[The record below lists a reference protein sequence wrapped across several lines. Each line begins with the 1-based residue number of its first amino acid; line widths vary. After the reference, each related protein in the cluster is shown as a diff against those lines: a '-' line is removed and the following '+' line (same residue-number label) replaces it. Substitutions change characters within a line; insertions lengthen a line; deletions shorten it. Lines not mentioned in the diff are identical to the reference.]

1 MHRTLSSKGRLAVSA
16 MVELARRS
24 RHGPVTLDS
33 LRQHQR
39 ISRSYLDQL
48 FARLRRHGLVSPT
61 HGPGGGYALSRAACD
76 ISVADIIRAVDPP
89 SLSTACEGHAHCMGQ
104 GTGHC
109 LTHAL
114 WTAAKARLVEGLDAI
129 SLQALV
135 DERCAPR
142 ELPGDVLPPPTV
154 AVCSARPAAPRWRGA
169 GAAVIT

>member
-61 HGPGGGYALSRAACD
+61 HGPGGGYSLSREARD

-89 SLSTACEGHAHCMGQ
+89 SLTTACEGHAHCMGQ

-109 LTHAL
+109 LTHDL
-114 WTAAKARLVEGLDAI
+114 WAAAKEVLVEGLGAI
-129 SLQALV
+129 SLKALV
-135 DERCAPR
+135 DAQHTS
-142 ELPGDVLPPPTV
+142 DAV
-154 AVCSARPAAPRWRGA
+154 AVAAPAPGPVVVRARPAAKRWHGA
-169 GAAVIT
+169 VAAAS